1 MSAKDQHIEA
11 QEQGINQPSKA
22 SPHVYKAIVAV
33 MAKIGKE
40 GISKDRSNQQQGYKF
55 RGIDD
60 VYNALSP
67 ILSENNLLLIPTV
80 ISENRREGQTKNGG
94 VLFYVTL
101 RIQYDIIS
109 ALDGS
114 RVTSVVSGEAMDSA
128 DKATNKALSAAYKY
142 LCMQLFCIPT
152 EADNDADKMTHEPA
166 SMVDPFTVQYANV
179 SDILYGVGQANTLVQ
194 LGRLFNANKDRIESD
209 PELKQAFTDRKSKI
223 A

>member
-1 MSAKDQHIEA
+1 MSTSDKHIEEMEGA
-11 QEQGINQPSKA
+11 KIPAYS

-67 ILSENNLLLIPTV
+67 ILSENNLVLIPTV
-80 ISENRREGQTKNGG
+80 LSENRREGQTKSGG

-152 EADNDADKMTHEPA
+152 EADNDADHVTHEP
-166 SMVDPFTVQYANV
+166 SVMVNPFTQQYANPN
-179 SDILYGVGQANTLVQ
+179 DILEGVKNATSRLQLGQLYNANTALIE
-194 LGRLFNANKDRIESD
+194 ANS
-209 PELKQAFTDRKSKI
+209 ELKQAFSDRKTQVQ
-223 A
+223 